1 MGASSDVGG
10 HFDFHP
16 VRPDAAPVNAVPP
29 RGLIPLMTG
38 LPFPT
43 AEPPALLDR
52 HEWHAEPVQ
61 PEAAFAA
68 LVRQYQPGVF
78 RWAMALSG
86 DTDTA
91 DDITQEVFVRVHR
104 KLASFRGDGSF
115 EAWLFRIT
123 RRVASR
129 TRERSS
135 RRIASADG
143 GTMPDVYVTDPGARV
158 DRERA
163 VALIGTIARTLPM
176 RQREVFLLCDIEGR
190 APAEAAAMLGMKDV
204 SVRASLFK
212 ARSSIRRT
220 ILATHP
226 SYTEHPR

>member
-1 MGASSDVGG
+1 
-10 HFDFHP
+10 
-16 VRPDAAPVNAVPP
+16 
-29 RGLIPLMTG
+29 MTG
-38 LPFPT
+38 LPLP
-43 AEPPALLDR
+43 AIEPPDLLAPL
-52 HEWHAEPVQ
+52 HEEGDG
-61 PEAAFAA
+61 AFTA
-68 LVRQYQPGVF
+68 LVRQYQPSIF

-86 DTDTA
+86 DGDTA

-104 KLASFRGDGSF
+104 RLSSFRGDGSF
-115 EAWLFRIT
+115 EGWLFRIT
-123 RRVASR
+123 RRVALR

-135 RRIASADG
+135 RPVTSADAS
-143 GTMPDVYVTDPGARV
+143 TPQDVYVTDPGARV

-163 VALIGTIARTLPM
+163 IALIGTIARTLPM

-190 APAEAAAMLGMKDV
+190 TPAEAAAMLGMKDV

-226 SYTEHPR
+226 CYREQPR